1 MGLIIDKSIFI
12 ALERGKITTKVW
24 SNYDKAFIS
33 PITLIELMGIDR
45 VDNDNRR
52 IKHLDF
58 IEYVKSLFIILP
70 FGIKEAYTY
79 PRIIHNLYEAN
90 ITISTHNLLIAA
102 TTITNNFSI
111 LTLNVKDFQRIHRLE
126 VLTVC
131 SKD

>member
-1 MGLIIDKSIFI
+1 MGLIIDNSIFI
-12 ALERGKITTKVW
+12 ALERGKINTKAW

-33 PITLIELMGIDR
+33 PITLIELLMGIDR

-79 PRIIHNLYEAN
+79 SRIIHNLYKAN
-90 ITISTHNLLIAA
+90 IAISTHNLLIAA
-102 TTITNNFSI
+102 TAITNNCKK
-111 LTLNVKDFQRIHRLE
+111 L
-126 VLTVC
+126 
-131 SKD
+131 SKDSRARSVNSLF